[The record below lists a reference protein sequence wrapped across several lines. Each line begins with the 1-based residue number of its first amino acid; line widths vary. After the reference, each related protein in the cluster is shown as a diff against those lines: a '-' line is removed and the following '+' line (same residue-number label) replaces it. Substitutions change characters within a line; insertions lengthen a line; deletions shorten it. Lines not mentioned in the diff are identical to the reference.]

1 MGRPKS
7 EVRQLTKAVTV
18 RFTEEDLEDLMQAAH
33 EEGVS
38 VPRLLRET
46 GLEAIRDRRRF
57 AAVS

>member
-7 EVRQLTKAVTV
+7 EVRQLKKAVTV
-18 RFTEEDLEDLMQAAH
+18 RFTEEDLEDLIQAAH
-33 EEGVS
+33 AEGVS

-46 GLEAIRDRRRF
+46 GLEVIRGRRQF